1 MLVTTLV
8 ALGRGTHNTHT
19 HTHTHTHTPSCCLT
33 CTRLA
38 VPYRETVIEI
48 STGSLPSSRSAVAER
63 MASICRQPGT
73 HQQQVQRSLAV
84 PQPRFGALQIQG
96 QGCGLQDLQTGRHIS
111 SRFRGHWQCHK
122 HVCGLHNIR
131 DRVTV
136 CRICRQADTSAAGS
150 EVTGGATRVGLAR
163 TVCIHC
169 V

>member
-84 PQPRFGALQIQG
+84 PQEWGWPGPYVYIVYECKLGEFCAKNTVCTPYIYTTCIPHYYIQERLWAPQK
-96 QGCGLQDLQTGRHIS
+96 QGCNLQTGKHTRS
-111 SRFRGHWQCHK
+111 SHRGHRRCPK
-122 HVCGLHNIR
+122 
-131 DRVTV
+131 
-136 CRICRQADTSAAGS
+136 SS
-150 EVTGGATRVGLAR
+150 
-163 TVCIHC
+163 
-169 V
+169 